1 MTVVYATL
9 GFEYRFL
16 VALGE
21 YLGAQSV
28 GRWITT
34 GTYLSTDTA
43 ITVDS
48 LPATPDKAIAMT
60 AYPVE
65 DEGLGTGTIL
75 GVQFR
80 VRGKAGDRLS
90 DKDIISRLF
99 DALQGLNGT
108 DLNGIPIIRA
118 WRQSGTPLGPDGNN
132 RQEHTHNYYFQT
144 VRTGTHR
151 ED

>member
-1 MTVVYATL
+1 MVYATL

-16 VALGE
+16 TALGE
-21 YLGAQSV
+21 YLGSQTV

-34 GTYLSTDTA
+34 GTYQATDTA
-43 ITVDS
+43 ISIDA
-48 LPATPDKAIAMT
+48 LPSTPDKAIAMT

-65 DEGLGTGTIL
+65 DDGAGTGTTL

-80 VRGKAGDRLS
+80 IRGKPNDRLS
-90 DKDIISRLF
+90 DKDIMSRLF
-99 DALQGLNGT
+99 DALHGLT
-108 DLNGIPIIRA
+108 HHDLGGIPIIRV
-118 WRQSGTPLGPDGNN
+118 WRQSGAPLGPDGNN
-132 RQEHTHNYYFQT
+132 RQEHTQNYYFQL